1 MELRGNNQVLYIQ
14 EITRN
19 RPTNHRVQP
28 DNDNCFNF
36 TQSFMSNDVSLV
48 SSTFQYGNKYPTTI
62 LLLPSFW
69 SCYHSAPTTILLLL
83 LFCFGYHSVPATI
96 LLLLPFCSFHHSA
109 LLPFLTSYHCSSYGS
124 ASTILLLLLLMPT
137 AIWVLLIL
145 QRFESNKIRSKAC
158 VHNFLF
164 FHQMIALEKL
174 WKIVV
179 ISSKKLFSFSRYSI
193 FCNFFL
199 SIPHFPDSRRQIILE

>member
-1 MELRGNNQVLYIQ
+1 MELCGNNQVLYIQ

-28 DNDNCFNF
+28 DNNNCFNF

-96 LLLLPFCSFHHSA
+96 LLLLPFCSSYHSA
-109 LLPFLTSYHCSSYGS
+109 PFTILLSYNSLHYTTAPPMVLLLPFCSSYS
-124 ASTILLLLLLMPT
+124 
-137 AIWVLLIL
+137 
-145 QRFESNKIRSKAC
+145 
-158 VHNFLF
+158 
-164 FHQMIALEKL
+164 
-174 WKIVV
+174 
-179 ISSKKLFSFSRYSI
+179 
-193 FCNFFL
+193 
-199 SIPHFPDSRRQIILE
+199 